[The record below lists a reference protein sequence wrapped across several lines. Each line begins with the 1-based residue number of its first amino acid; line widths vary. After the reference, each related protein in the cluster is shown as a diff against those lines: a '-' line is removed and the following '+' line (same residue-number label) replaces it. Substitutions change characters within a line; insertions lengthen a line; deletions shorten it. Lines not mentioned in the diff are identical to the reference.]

1 MDLLLIHVLAGAS
14 APTCG
19 VLLVAVLRIA
29 ARFIHGL
36 IALRKA
42 TPEHVADV
50 TRALYS
56 HWRQR

>member
-1 MDLLLIHVLAGAS
+1 MDLLLLHVLVGAS

-29 ARFIHGL
+29 ARFIHGC

-42 TPEHVADV
+42 GPEHVADV
-50 TRALYS
+50 TRALYD
-56 HWRQR
+56 HGRQG